1 MSSNESTKKVLFV
14 ALGVCLVCSILVSAA
29 TVSLRARQE
38 RNKELD
44 KVKNI
49 LAAGELLDE
58 KQDVVKI
65 FHEKIKMVVVDLSN
79 GQMLQQENYP
89 KGFDAENF
97 NIKEVADSPQFGMAI
112 PEDRDLA
119 RINRMP
125 RYMAIYEVMESGSIE
140 KVILPIYGKGLWST
154 LYGFLAL
161 GQDLNTVEG
170 ITFYEHG
177 ETPGL
182 GGEVDN
188 PVWKALWKGKL
199 AFDGAGNV
207 ALTVIKGKVDPSEDE
222 ARHQIDGLSGSTLTT
237 RGLDAMVKF
246 WLGDQGYGAFLKQMK
261 KDNTHE
267 QG

>member
-29 TVSLRARQE
+29 TVSLRSRQE

-58 KQDVVKI
+58 QQDVVKI

-79 GQMLQQENYP
+79 GQILQQENFP
-89 KGFDAENF
+89 KGLDAENF
-97 NIKEVADSPQFGMAI
+97 NIKEVADNSQLGMDI
-112 PEDRDLA
+112 PDEHDLA

-125 RYMAIYEVMESGSIE
+125 RYMAVYEVMEFGSIE

-161 GQDLNTVEG
+161 GKDLNTVEG

-188 PVWKALWKGKL
+188 PNWKALWKGKM
-199 AFDGAGNV
+199 AFDDAGNV
-207 ALTVIKGKVDPSEDE
+207 ALTVIKGKVDPSEE
-222 ARHQIDGLSGSTLTT
+222 KARHQIDGLSGSTLTT

-246 WLGDQGYGAFLKQMK
+246 WLGDQGYGAFLKQLK